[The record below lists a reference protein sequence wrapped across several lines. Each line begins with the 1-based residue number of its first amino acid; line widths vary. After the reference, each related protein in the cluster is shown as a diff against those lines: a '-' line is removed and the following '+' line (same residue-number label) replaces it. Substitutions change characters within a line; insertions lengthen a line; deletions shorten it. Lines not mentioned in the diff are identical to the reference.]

1 MTRVPPQSGAE
12 LFRALL
18 PRAKNKRTVA
28 FPDRAPE
35 RLFERLARPSTAR
48 RESRMAGE
56 SAKGTRVIALVG
68 PAGAGKTSLAEAMLF
83 AAGATDRLG
92 STANG
97 SSIGDS
103 SPESR
108 QRGGST
114 QLKLY
119 NLQYLGDE
127 FAIID
132 VPGSIGFAADGARA
146 LAIADVAIVVVD
158 PDPARAPLAAPALRA
173 LDELGIPHLIFV
185 NRIDQAHGRVRD
197 LLSALQ
203 PMSVSPL
210 IARQIP
216 IWDGEK
222 VSGFVDL
229 ALERAFKYRVG
240 KESER
245 IEIPSELQERE
256 IEARTHM
263 LEQLADHDDELLEQL
278 LMDQAPTAEKVFQD
292 LTRETTENLGVS
304 VLFGSANSSWGV
316 RRLLKALRHEA
327 PGPQPTANR
336 PEVSDPA
343 MYTFKIIH
351 GSIGRLALSRVLG
364 GRIAEGSDL
373 KTQDGEHARVGS
385 LFKVQGEKTQKVSE
399 GRDGGVVA
407 VAKVDEV
414 KSGEWIGVGKL
425 PPAVEIEYP
434 ARNCAMAIEP
444 ADRKDDVKLSGA
456 LQRLSEEDS
465 ALVIEHDDANH
476 EIRLRGVNDEH
487 LNTVIARLKRRY
499 GVEVKSHTPAVG
511 YRESVRKSVTQKGR
525 HKKQSGG
532 HGQFGDVI
540 IEVKPLPRGSGFVFE
555 EKIHGGS
562 VPKQWI
568 PAVEDGVREA
578 MVKGPLGFPVVD
590 CAVTLIDGSYHS
602 VDSSELAFRL
612 AGRIAM
618 QEALAAAQPHLL
630 EPMHKLSVV
639 CPSSATSRITS
650 AIAGRRGQMLGMG
663 PRDGWAGWDRI
674 DALIPEA
681 ELSGLEAELRSQSQG
696 LATYEAEFDH
706 LAELNGPL
714 ADRVLQQRV
723 PEPA

>member
-1 MTRVPPQSGAE
+1 
-12 LFRALL
+12 
-18 PRAKNKRTVA
+18 
-28 FPDRAPE
+28 
-35 RLFERLARPSTAR
+35 
-48 RESRMAGE
+48 MAGE
-56 SAKGTRVIALVG
+56 SVKGTRVIALVG

-114 QLKLY
+114 ELNLY
-119 NLQYLGDE
+119 NFKYLGDD
-127 FAIID
+127 FAILD
-132 VPGSIGFAADGARA
+132 VPGSIGFSADGARA
-146 LAIADVAIVVVD
+146 LAVADVAIVVVD
-158 PDPARAPLAAPALRA
+158 PDPSRAPLAAPALRA
-173 LDELGIPHLIFV
+173 LDELGIPHLVFV
-185 NRIDQAHGRVRD
+185 NRIDQAHGRIRD

-203 PMSVSPL
+203 PISVSPL
-210 IARQIP
+210 IARQVP

-229 ALERAFKYRVG
+229 ALERAFKYRAG
-240 KESER
+240 QESER
-245 IEIPSELQERE
+245 IEIPAEIQERE

-278 LMDQAPTAEKVFQD
+278 LMDETPAPQKIFQD
-292 LTRETTENLGVS
+292 LARETGENLGVS

-327 PGPQPTANR
+327 PGAAAATKR
-336 PEVSDPA
+336 LSVSAPSL
-343 MYTFKIIH
+343 YVFKVLH
-351 GSIGRLALSRVLG
+351 APIGRLALSRALG
-364 GRIAEGSDL
+364 GQVGEGSDA
-373 KTQDGEHARVGS
+373 KTADGGHARVGS
-385 LFKVQGEKTQKVSE
+385 MFKVQGEKTQKIGE
-399 GRDGGVVA
+399 AQDGDIVA
-407 VAKVDEV
+407 VAKLDTV
-414 KSGEWIGVGKL
+414 KAGQWLGSGTV
-425 PPAVEIEYP
+425 PPDLEIDYP
-434 ARNCAMAIEP
+434 ARNCAIAIEP

-456 LQRLSEEDS
+456 LQRLLEEDGG
-465 ALVIEHDDANH
+465 LIVEHDEANH
-476 EIRLRGVNDEH
+476 EIRLKGVNEEH
-487 LNTVIARLKRRY
+487 LNTVLARLKRRY
-499 GVEVKSHTPAVG
+499 GVDVKSHAPAVG
-511 YRESVRKSVTQKGR
+511 YRESIRKPVRQHGR

-540 IEVKPLPRGSGFVFE
+540 IEIRPLSRGEGFQFE

-578 MVKGPLGFPVVD
+578 MDKGPLGFNVVD
-590 CAVTLIDGSYHS
+590 VAVSLVDGSYHS

-618 QEALAAAQPHLL
+618 HEALAAAQPHLL
-630 EPMHKLSVV
+630 EPMHKLTVV

-650 AIAGRRGQMLGMG
+650 AVAGRRGQMLGMG

-674 DALIPEA
+674 EALIPEA

-714 ADRVLQQRV
+714 ADKVIKQRV

>member
-1 MTRVPPQSGAE
+1 
-12 LFRALL
+12 
-18 PRAKNKRTVA
+18 
-28 FPDRAPE
+28 
-35 RLFERLARPSTAR
+35 
-48 RESRMAGE
+48 MAGQP
-56 SAKGTRVIALVG
+56 SKGTRVIALVG

-114 QLKLY
+114 EINLY
-119 NLQYLGDE
+119 NFQYLGDS
-127 FAIID
+127 FAILD
-132 VPGSIGFAADGARA
+132 CPGSIGFAADGAKS

-158 PDPARAPLAAPALRA
+158 PDPNRAALAAPALRA

-185 NRIDQAHGRVRD
+185 NRIDQAHGRIRD
-197 LLSALQ
+197 LLTALQ

-222 VSGFVDL
+222 ISGFVDL
-229 ALERAFKYRVG
+229 ALEYAFKYQAG
-240 KESER
+240 KPSER
-245 IEIPSELQERE
+245 IEIPAELHDRE
-256 IEARTHM
+256 VEARTQL
-263 LEQLADHDDELLEQL
+263 LEKLADHDDELLEQL
-278 LMDQAPTAEKVFQD
+278 LMDQAPTREKVLQD
-292 LTRETTENLGVS
+292 LARETGDNLGVS
-304 VLFGSANSSWGV
+304 LLFGSAISSWGV
-316 RRLLKALRHEA
+316 RRLLKAMRHEV
-327 PGPQPTANR
+327 PGPQAAANR
-336 PEVSDPA
+336 LAVSDPS
-343 MYTFKIIH
+343 MYIFKVLH
-351 GSIGRLALSRVLG
+351 GSIGRLALTRVLG
-364 GRIAEGSDL
+364 GSIKEGSDL
-373 KTQDGEHARVGS
+373 KVGGGEHARLGA
-385 LFKVQGEKTQKVSE
+385 LFTVQGEKTAKISE
-399 GRDGGVVA
+399 ARDGDVVA
-407 VAKVDEV
+407 VAKIDEV
-414 KSGEWIGVGKL
+414 KAGEWLSAGKL
-425 PPAVEIEYP
+425 PPPVEIDYP
-434 ARNCAMAIEP
+434 ARNCAIAIEP

-456 LQRLSEEDS
+456 LHRLAEEDS
-465 ALVIEHDDANH
+465 ALIVEHDDANH

-487 LNTVIARLKRRY
+487 LNTVIGRLKRRY
-499 GVEVKSHTPAVG
+499 GVEVKSHTPTVG
-511 YRESVRKSVTQKGR
+511 YRESIRKHVTQKGR

-540 IEVKPLPRGSGFVFE
+540 IEVKPLPRGSGFLFE

-578 MVKGPLGFPVVD
+578 MVKGPLGFQVVD
-590 CAVTLIDGSYHS
+590 CSVTLIDGSYHS

-618 QEALAAAQPHLL
+618 QEALGAAQPHLL
-630 EPMHKLSVV
+630 EPMHKISVV
-639 CPSSATSRITS
+639 CPSNATSRITS
-650 AIAGRRGQMLGMG
+650 AVAGRRGQMLGMA
-663 PRDGWAGWDRI
+663 PRDGWTGWDRI

-681 ELSGLEAELRSQSQG
+681 ELSGLEAELRAQSQG

-714 ADRVLQQRV
+714 ADKVIQQRV

>member
-1 MTRVPPQSGAE
+1 
-12 LFRALL
+12 
-18 PRAKNKRTVA
+18 
-28 FPDRAPE
+28 
-35 RLFERLARPSTAR
+35 
-48 RESRMAGE
+48 MAGQP
-56 SAKGTRVIALVG
+56 SKGTRVIALVG

-103 SPESR
+103 SPEAR

-114 QLKLY
+114 ELNLY
-119 NLQYLGDE
+119 HFQHLGDE
-127 FAIID
+127 FAVID
-132 VPGSIGFAADGARA
+132 VPGSVGFSADGAKA

-158 PDPARAPLAAPALRA
+158 PDPARAALVAPALRA
-173 LDELGIPHLIFV
+173 LDELGIPHVIFV
-185 NRIDQAHGRVRD
+185 NRIDQAHGRIRD

-210 IARQIP
+210 IGRQIP

-222 VSGFVDL
+222 INGFVDL
-229 ALERAFKYRVG
+229 ALEYAFKYRAG
-240 KESER
+240 QQSER
-245 IEIPSELQERE
+245 IDIPADLQARE

-278 LMDQAPTAEKVFQD
+278 LMDESPARDKVLQD
-292 LTRETTENLGVS
+292 LARETGDNLGVS
-304 VLFGSANSSWGV
+304 VLFGSAISSWGV
-316 RRLLKALRHEA
+316 RRLLKAMRHEVPSA
-327 PGPQPTANR
+327 DAASSRLDVT
-336 PEVSDPA
+336 DPA
-343 MYTFKIIH
+343 LYVFKVVH
-351 GSIGRLALSRVLG
+351 GSIGRLAIGRAFG
-364 GRIAEGSDL
+364 GRIGEGSDL
-373 KTQDGEHARVGS
+373 KVDDGTHARVGS
-385 LFKVQGEKTQKVSE
+385 LFKVQGEKTVKVGE
-399 GRDGGVVA
+399 ARPGDLVA
-407 VAKVDEV
+407 VAKIDSV
-414 KSGEWIGVGKL
+414 KAGQWLGSGKL
-425 PPAVEIEYP
+425 PPPIEIDYP
-434 ARNCAMAIEP
+434 ARNCAVAIEP

-456 LQRLSEEDS
+456 LHRLSEEDG
-465 ALVIEHDDANH
+465 ALIVEHDEANH

-499 GVEVKSHTPAVG
+499 GVEVKSLTPTVG
-511 YRESVRKSVTQKGR
+511 YRESIRKPVTQKGR

-555 EKIHGGS
+555 ERIHGGS

-578 MVKGPLGFPVVD
+578 MRKGPLGFEVVD
-590 CAVTLIDGSYHS
+590 CAVALIDGSYHS

-618 QEALAAAQPHLL
+618 HEALTAAAPHLL
-630 EPMHKLSVV
+630 EPVHKLTVV

-650 AIAGRRGQMLGMG
+650 AVAGRRGQMLGMS
-663 PRDGWAGWDRI
+663 PRDGWTGWDRI

-696 LATYEAEFDH
+696 LATYEAQFDH

-714 ADRVLQQRV
+714 AEKVIQQRV

>member
-1 MTRVPPQSGAE
+1 
-12 LFRALL
+12 
-18 PRAKNKRTVA
+18 
-28 FPDRAPE
+28 
-35 RLFERLARPSTAR
+35 
-48 RESRMAGE
+48 MAGQP
-56 SAKGTRVIALVG
+56 SKGTRVIALVG

-103 SPESR
+103 SPEAR

-114 QLKLY
+114 ELNLY
-119 NLQYLGDE
+119 NFQYLGDQ

-132 VPGSIGFAADGARA
+132 VPGSIGFAADGTKA
-146 LAIADVAIVVVD
+146 LAVADVAIVVVD

-185 NRIDQAHGRVRD
+185 NRIDQAHGRIRD

-210 IARQIP
+210 MARQIP

-229 ALERAFKYRVG
+229 ALEYAFKYRPG
-240 KESER
+240 QASER
-245 IEIPSELQERE
+245 VGIPSELQDRE
-256 IEARTHM
+256 HEARTHM

-278 LMDQAPTAEKVFQD
+278 LMDESPTREKVLQD
-292 LTRETTENLGVS
+292 LARETGDNLGVS
-304 VLFGSANSSWGV
+304 VLFGSASSSWGV
-316 RRLLKALRHEA
+316 RRLLKAMRHEA
-327 PGPQPTANR
+327 PSPQGTSNR
-336 PEVSDPA
+336 LGVSDPSL
-343 MYTFKIIH
+343 YVFKVIH
-351 GSIGRLALSRVLG
+351 GPIGRLALSRVLG

-373 KTQDGEHARVGS
+373 KSEDGDHARLGA
-385 LFKVQGEKTQKVSE
+385 LFTVQGEKTAKVGE
-399 GRDGGVVA
+399 ARDGDIVA
-407 VAKVDEV
+407 VAKID
-414 KSGEWIGVGKL
+414 SARAGQWLGAGKL
-425 PPAVEIEYP
+425 PSPVEVDYP
-434 ARNCAMAIEP
+434 ARNCAIAIEP

-465 ALVIEHDDANH
+465 ALIVEHDDANH

-487 LNTVIARLKRRY
+487 LNTVLSRLDRRY
-499 GVEVKSHTPAVG
+499 GVKVNSHPPSVG
-511 YRESVRKSVTQKGR
+511 YRESIRKPVTQKGR

-540 IEVKPLPRGSGFVFE
+540 IELKPLPRGSGFLFE
-555 EKIHGGS
+555 EKIHGGA

-568 PAVEDGVREA
+568 PAVEEGVIEA
-578 MVKGPLGFPVVD
+578 MRKGPLGFQVVD
-590 CAVTLIDGSYHS
+590 CCVTLVDGSYHS

-618 QEALAAAQPHLL
+618 QEALAAANPHLL

-639 CPSSATSRITS
+639 CPSSATSRNTS
-650 AIAGRRGQMLGMG
+650 AVAGRRGLMLGMG
-663 PRDGWAGWDRI
+663 PRDGWTGWDRI

-696 LATYEAEFDH
+696 LATYESEFDH

-714 ADRVLQQRV
+714 AEKVIQRV

>member
-1 MTRVPPQSGAE
+1 
-12 LFRALL
+12 
-18 PRAKNKRTVA
+18 
-28 FPDRAPE
+28 
-35 RLFERLARPSTAR
+35 
-48 RESRMAGE
+48 MAGE
-56 SAKGTRVIALVG
+56 SSKGTRVIALVG

-83 AAGATDRLG
+83 AAGAADRLG

-103 SPESR
+103 SPEAR

-114 QLKLY
+114 ELNLY
-119 NLQYLGDE
+119 NFEYLGDQ
-127 FAIID
+127 FAIVD
-132 VPGSIGFAADGARA
+132 CPGSIGFAADGARA

-158 PDPARAPLAAPALRA
+158 PDPARAPLVAPSLRA

-210 IARQIP
+210 IARQVP

-229 ALERAFKYRVG
+229 ALERAFKYRAG

-245 IEIPSELQERE
+245 IEIPADLQSRE

-278 LMDQAPTAEKVFQD
+278 LMDQTPPPQKVFQD
-292 LTRETTENLGVS
+292 LARETGESLGVS
-304 VLFGSANSSWGV
+304 VLFGSASSSWGV

-327 PGPQPTANR
+327 PAQNAAADRLGVT
-336 PEVSDPA
+336 DPA
-343 MYTFKIIH
+343 LYVFKILH

-364 GRIAEGSDL
+364 GSIREGSDL
-373 KTQDGEHARVGS
+373 KTDSGDHARVGS
-385 LFKVQGEKTQKVSE
+385 LFKVQGEKTQKITE
-399 GRDGGVVA
+399 GRAGDVVA
-407 VAKVDEV
+407 VAKIDNV
-414 KSGEWIGVGKL
+414 KAGEWLGGGKL
-425 PPAVEIEYP
+425 PPQVEVEYP
-434 ARNCAMAIEP
+434 ARNCATAIEP

-456 LQRLSEEDS
+456 LQRLTEED
-465 ALVIEHDDANH
+465 AGLIVEHDDANH
-476 EIRLRGVNDEH
+476 EIRLKGINDEH
-487 LNTVIARLKRRY
+487 LNTVLARLKRRY
-499 GVEVKSHTPAVG
+499 GVEVKGHTPTVG
-511 YRESVRKSVTQKGR
+511 YRESIRKPVRQHGR

-540 IEVKPLPRGSGFVFE
+540 IEIRPLSRGEGFVFE
-555 EKIHGGS
+555 EKIHGGA

-568 PAVEDGVREA
+568 PAVEEGVREA
-578 MVKGPLGFPVVD
+578 MHKGPLGFEVVD
-590 CAVTLIDGSYHS
+590 CAVTLVDGSYHS

-612 AGRIAM
+612 AGRVAM
-618 QEALAAAQPHLL
+618 QEALAAAHPHLL

-650 AIAGRRGQMLGMG
+650 AVAGRRGQMLGMA
-663 PRDGWAGWDRI
+663 PRDGWTGWDRI

-714 ADRVLQQRV
+714 ADKVIQQKV

>member
-1 MTRVPPQSGAE
+1 
-12 LFRALL
+12 
-18 PRAKNKRTVA
+18 
-28 FPDRAPE
+28 
-35 RLFERLARPSTAR
+35 
-48 RESRMAGE
+48 MAGQP
-56 SAKGTRVIALVG
+56 SKGTRVIALVG

-108 QRGGST
+108 SRGGST
-114 QLKLY
+114 ELNLY
-119 NLQYLGDE
+119 NFQYLCDE
-127 FAIID
+127 FAVID
-132 VPGSIGFAADGARA
+132 VPGSVGFAADGARA

-185 NRIDQAHGRVRD
+185 NRIDQAHGRIRD

-203 PMSVSPL
+203 PISVSPL
-210 IARQIP
+210 IGRQIP

-222 VSGFVDL
+222 ISGFVDL
-229 ALERAFKYRVG
+229 ALEYAFKYRAG
-240 KESER
+240 QESER
-245 IEIPSELQERE
+245 IDIPTDLQARE
-256 IEARTHM
+256 AEARTHM

-278 LMDQAPTAEKVFQD
+278 LMDESPAREKVLQD
-292 LTRETTENLGVS
+292 LARETGENLGVS
-304 VLFGSANSSWGV
+304 VLFGSAISSWGV
-316 RRLLKALRHEA
+316 RRLLKAMRHEVPDA
-327 PGPQPTANR
+327 DATANR
-336 PEVSDPA
+336 LNVADPA
-343 MYTFKIIH
+343 LYVFKVIH
-351 GSIGRLALSRVLG
+351 GSIGRLAMARALG
-364 GRIAEGSDL
+364 GRIAEGTDL
-373 KTQDGEHARVGS
+373 KTADGGHARVGS
-385 LFKVQGEKTQKVSE
+385 LFKVQGEKTAKVTE
-399 GRDGGVVA
+399 ARAGDLVA
-407 VAKVDEV
+407 VAKIDTV
-414 KSGEWIGVGKL
+414 KAGQWLGAGKL
-425 PPAVEIEYP
+425 PPEVEIDYP
-434 ARNCAMAIEP
+434 ARNCAIAIEP

-456 LQRLSEEDS
+456 LHRLEEEDS
-465 ALVIEHDDANH
+465 ALIVEHDDANH

-499 GVEVKSHTPAVG
+499 GVEVKSHTPSVG
-511 YRESVRKSVTQKGR
+511 YRESIRKQVTQKGR

-578 MVKGPLGFPVVD
+578 MVKGPLGFEVVD
-590 CAVTLIDGSYHS
+590 CCVTLIDGSYHS

-650 AIAGRRGQMLGMG
+650 AVAGRRGQMLGMG
-663 PRDGWAGWDRI
+663 PRDGWTGWDRI

-714 ADRVLQQRV
+714 ADKVVQQQV
-723 PEPA
+723 PEHA